1 METVGYIP
9 EEKPEDGAKVSAK
22 KAEEKA
28 GEKKPNGNKPQ
39 GGNKPQDDA
48 AKAGTA
54 DGDSKPAADGK
65 K

>member
-9 EEKPEDGAKVSAK
+9 EEKPKDGTKVSAK

>member
-9 EEKPEDGAKVSAK
+9 EEKPEDDARSPQK
-22 KAEEKA
+22 KAEVKN

-39 GGNKPQDDA
+39 GG
-48 AKAGTA
+48 TA
-54 DGDSKPAADGK
+54 DDDSKPAADGK

>member
-22 KAEEKA
+22 KAEEKTD
-28 GEKKPNGNKPQ
+28 GKKPNGNKPQ

-48 AKAGTA
+48 NPATSDSGKDGGAK
-54 DGDSKPAADGK
+54 
-65 K
+65 

>member
-1 METVGYIP
+1 METIGYIP
-9 EEKPEDGAKVSAK
+9 EEKSKDSAKASAK

-28 GEKKPNGNKPQ
+28 GEKKPN
-39 GGNKPQDDA
+39 GNKPQDDA

>member
-22 KAEEKA
+22 KAEGKTD
-28 GEKKPNGNKPQ
+28 GKKPN
-39 GGNKPQDDA
+39 GNKPQDDA

>member
-39 GGNKPQDDA
+39 V
-48 AKAGTA
+48 GTA
-54 DGDSKPAADGK
+54 DDDSKPAADGK